1 MAQEELSIRQIEEVT
16 SWTAEGYKSA
26 DHIQLYNFHNYNFDS
41 SDSSRVS
48 YRLFL
53 LEEQIIPGPD
63 GEPTAR
69 PVKTVLLEG
78 SVNIPDSVVQA
89 WGEDD
94 EPIFDYVIGELGLVK
109 VI

>member
-16 SWTAEGYKSA
+16 SWTEEGYKSA
-26 DHIQLYNFHNYNFDS
+26 DHIQLYNFHNYNFDA
-41 SDSSRVS
+41 SDSSIVS

-53 LEEQIIPGPD
+53 METESVTGPD
-63 GEPTAR
+63 GQSTDR
-69 PVKTVLLEG
+69 QVKRVLTEG
-78 SVNIPDSVVQA
+78 SVKVPDTIVQA

-94 EPIFDYVIGELGLVK
+94 EPIFDHVIEELGLTK